1 MKISWK
7 NIENWRSWKMSFFWG
22 GHFEFF
28 FCFISMKTSSPFIW
42 GIIYFCTMDGSFRI
56 LEKTS
61 SELICTRLYTHY
73 GTSLTQLAFELWI
86 KNLWFCVIFRIFLIF
101 HLIKTEE
108 YLAKNLLYWDSSDF
122 LIVWTNCFA
131 LRSVLLYFKRKR
143 HHENTFFDF

>member
-1 MKISWK
+1 
-7 NIENWRSWKMSFFWG
+7 
-22 GHFEFF
+22 
-28 FCFISMKTSSPFIW
+28 
-42 GIIYFCTMDGSFRI
+42 MDGSFRI

-101 HLIKTEE
+101 YLIKTEE
-108 YLAKNLLYWDSSDF
+108 YLAKNLLYWDSSDI

-131 LRSVLLYFKRKR
+131 QRSVLLYFKRKR
-143 HHENTFFDF
+143 HHENTFFRLLRFSQGSREDFEYKNNSCLLKPKTEFSFN